1 MNKKLVKMLRNT
13 KVEELMVQRQD
24 TIHEINVIRSML
36 DTLEN
41 RIKNNDI
48 PDVIEMISIE
58 RDLTKKL
65 ARLREVSTDLERL
78 NNMLK

>member
-1 MNKKLVKMLRNT
+1 MLRNT
-13 KVEELMVQRQD
+13 KVEELIVQRQD

-58 RDLTKKL
+58 HDLTKKL